1 LITGGIAC
9 LNIVYPARRNKTET
23 GSASL
28 NRDGASQPA
37 CQPHP
42 MIPLT
47 PLTSAQSPDPF
58 LAEQPETVDTE
69 EPRAP
74 QAPRRNVHRSRLAYG
89 LFTLLAFLI
98 TAVATS
104 LVESAV
110 VGYVLWAMF
119 QAGDFNI
126 ST

>member
-1 LITGGIAC
+1 
-9 LNIVYPARRNKTET
+9 LNIVYPARRNKSGT

-28 NRDGASQPA
+28 NRDGSQPA
-37 CQPHP
+37 CQLHP

-47 PLTSAQSPDPF
+47 PLTSAQSPDP
-58 LAEQPETVDTE
+58 LLVEQPETVDVE
-69 EPRAP
+69 EPRPP
-74 QAPRRNVHRSRLAYG
+74 QAPRKNVHRSRLTYG
-89 LFTLLAFLI
+89 LFTLLTFLI

-119 QAGDFNI
+119 QAGDFNV

>member
-1 LITGGIAC
+1 
-9 LNIVYPARRNKTET
+9 
-23 GSASL
+23 
-28 NRDGASQPA
+28 
-37 CQPHP
+37 

-47 PLTSAQSPDPF
+47 PLTSAQSPDPL
-58 LAEQPETVDTE
+58 LAEPLETVDAE
-69 EPRAP
+69 EPHPP
-74 QAPRRNVHRSRLAYG
+74 QVPRKNVHRSRLAYG
-89 LFTLLAFLI
+89 LFTFLAFLI

-119 QAGDFNI
+119 RAGDFNV

>member
-1 LITGGIAC
+1 
-9 LNIVYPARRNKTET
+9 
-23 GSASL
+23 
-28 NRDGASQPA
+28 
-37 CQPHP
+37 